1 MLQRARPE
9 SLGQTRDVV
18 YKYTGVFWG
27 VGGVVYTGMYGISLR
42 FCRQN
47 NTTCTSQVGDAP
59 SELLIPPAALTDCAG
74 AGRGAHVVVTQAL
87 AVNGTLTVPIS
98 LASCT

>member
-18 YKYTGVFWG
+18 YKYTGVF
-27 VGGVVYTGMYGISLR
+27 
-42 FCRQN
+42 QN
-47 NTTCTSQVGDAP
+47 NTTCTNQVGDAP
-59 SELLIPPAALTDCAG
+59 SELLIPPTALTDCAG
-74 AGRGAHVVVTQAL
+74 ANRGAHVVVTQAL
-87 AVNGTLTVPIS
+87 VVNGTLAVPSS